1 MAVFVKK
8 VKSADV
14 RMVITEE
21 KILSN
26 IEKVRKLLDP
36 NSKKQII
43 KLEQDSYFRDLVE
56 SITNYLTDYPNK
68 ANFPVEVYKESY
80 SLVEY
85 ATKQFEVN
93 NNEIENLLSQRE
105 KNVKSSMLLKEAYY
119 TVKTKEEFWI
129 DKLERYEGKFTKNI
143 ADALTVI
150 ANDKTKTPEE
160 VKAAERVINAKI
172 SNLETNLFIEIDL
185 ERVEDRIKGL
195 SFIGIEVAE
204 ALKSIPAPLLYTPS
218 EFEKEQI
225 QKAVEEEIISS
236 KVQVIEPIVP
246 IISGIED
253 KAVEEIVEVKEIKPI
268 LETDEKINIL
278 NSQIEDLE
286 TKDSSE
292 LIARLEELND
302 FLPSTSNEVVTEET
316 KELKI
321 QESIEIEV
329 PTSVVNEIVNTEQKE
344 ELENNIEI
352 SYTVNEE
359 VKLVEENKE
368 VSNFTQ
374 STNDKE
380 NNIEAKSSFYNEY
393 MQSTQITVEESKF
406 SKFKRV
412 FMKVITFGMYQENKA
427 LNSGTS
433 I

>member
-292 LIARLEELND
+292 LIARLEELNN

-329 PTSVVNEIVNTEQKE
+329 PTSVVNEIVNPEQKE
-344 ELENNIEI
+344 ELQNNIEI

-412 FMKVITFGMYQENKA
+412 FMKIITFGMYQENKA

>member
-292 LIARLEELND
+292 LIARLEELNN

>member
-329 PTSVVNEIVNTEQKE
+329 PTSVVNEIVNPEQKE
-344 ELENNIEI
+344 ELQNNIEI

-406 SKFKRV
+406 SKFKRA
-412 FMKVITFGMYQENKA
+412 FMKIITFGMYQENKA